1 MSIVQSAFTL
11 DELRALEDQLQ
22 SADFTTHRVSND
34 REYVLKVKHTKGY
47 PKFDS
52 IPVMTITM
60 LAYFNGDITEFDKQ
74 ALQKINYLLPV
85 SRLAVKPPSR
95 LVKKFVLTYPGAPWL
110 ILTTNLDGKIRGRIK
125 TSKKGSWPNSI
136 MIDMS
141 VPHKLINFK
150 LSPDNIHMT
159 GCKTVEM
166 GMHASMGLLNYVNII
181 NKCLKLIQNDVA
193 TARRI
198 ADEIIDEC
206 TNFSEFV
213 DAEPADGNKYVYFDA
228 SRVAVHEEDSKDE
241 STVRTFISMAVGDLN
256 RYDQVVIKI
265 DWMLEQTPIFD
276 EDFYIDHWR
285 VELVKYRFS
294 IGFEVDRPKLTNM
307 VYTHFSDEFFV
318 DYHQMLQNYVRMEI
332 LDPHA
337 GVKCKENAKHTFSV
351 QANGNVTY
359 NSTHVANS
367 KAIYNLFISTIDE
380 IRSEIEVT
388 KSIGYDERETT
399 PIGYD

>member
-1 MSIVQSAFTL
+1 MDV
-11 DELRALEDQLQ
+11 LRVPQINVKEKLQ
-22 SADFTTHRVSND
+22 SKEFLTSQPSDNRD
-34 REYVLKVKHTKGY
+34 YVLRVKHTKGY
-47 PKFDS
+47 PRFET

-60 LAYFNGDITEFDKQ
+60 LAYFNGDITAFDKQ
-74 ALQKINYLLPV
+74 ALKKINYLLPV

-110 ILTTNLDGKIRGRIK
+110 ILTTNLDGEIRGRIK

-166 GMHASMGLLNYVNII
+166 GMVASMGLLNYVNLI
-181 NKCLKLIQNDVA
+181 NKCLKLIQANQIIS
-193 TARRI
+193 RRI
-198 ADEIIDEC
+198 TDEIIDEC
-206 TNFSEFV
+206 TEFAKFV
-213 DAEPADGNKYVYFDA
+213 DSEPPDGNKYVYFDA
-228 SRVAVHEEDSKDE
+228 SRIQVHSDDNNDE
-241 STVRTFISMAVGDLN
+241 STIRTFISMVIGDLN
-256 RYDQVVIKI
+256 RYDQVVIKV
-265 DWMLEQTPIFD
+265 DWMLEQTPIFED
-276 EDFYIDHWR
+276 DFYIDHWR

-294 IGFEVDRPKLTNM
+294 VGFEVDRPRLASM
-307 VYTHFSDEFFV
+307 IYTHFSDEFFA

-337 GVKCKENAKHTFSV
+337 GVKCKETAKHTFSV

-380 IRSEIEVT
+380 IRSEIEVI
-388 KSIGYDERETT
+388 KE
-399 PIGYD
+399 